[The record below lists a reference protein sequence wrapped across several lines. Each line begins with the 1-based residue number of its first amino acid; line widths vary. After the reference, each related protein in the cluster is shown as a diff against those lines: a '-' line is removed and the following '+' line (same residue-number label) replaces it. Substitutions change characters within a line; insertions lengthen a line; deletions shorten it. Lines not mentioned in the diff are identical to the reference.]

1 MNRHRNSQ
9 HRRREVVMNS
19 IYWLYIA
26 VFILFIFL
34 IVVLLFKRKP
44 KRKQSIQVEYISG
57 LRAMISGD
65 MDRALERLRSVVRRD
80 TDYIDAYILIGNIFR
95 EKKMYENAVKVHRD
109 LLVRPN
115 LNTEQQK
122 SILSSLV
129 LNYKYNNQ
137 PKWALSTCDK
147 ILELD
152 KKNQFARDTKIGLY
166 EDMGDWQGA
175 FDILKKT
182 NATDKARK
190 NARLAAYKIEQ
201 GLQFV
206 DLKEEH
212 DARLRFRE
220 AIKQD
225 NTCFAAYEQL
235 VHSYIRENRDKDAL
249 KELKRL
255 IQAVPDFADIAIKE
269 FEGLLYDMGQ
279 FDEIE
284 NFYKQI
290 LQTNPKLTAAA
301 LALAEI
307 YEKKGEL
314 VTAGEYAR
322 KVLQYDPGNAKIIL
336 FLIQIENKLRRYESS
351 AQLATQLSKAWGDHK
366 FVFSCSTCQHEQEKY
381 FWRCPACQSWN
392 SARRI

>member
-1 MNRHRNSQ
+1 
-9 HRRREVVMNS
+9 MNS
-19 IYWLYIA
+19 VYWLYLA
-26 VFILFIFL
+26 VFL
-34 IVVLLFKRKP
+34 ILLFSVVMLLFRKKP
-44 KRKQSIQVEYISG
+44 KHKQSIQAEYISG
-57 LRAMISGD
+57 LRAMIDGD
-65 MDRALERLRSVVRRD
+65 LDTALERLRNVVRRD

-115 LNTEQQK
+115 LNTEQHK
-122 SILSSLV
+122 AILSSLV

-147 ILELD
+147 LLDID
-152 KKNQFARDTKIGLY
+152 KKNKEAQNIKLGLY

-175 FDILKKT
+175 FDVLKKS
-182 NATDKARK
+182 NSFSKEQK
-190 NARLAAYKIEQ
+190 NVRLAAYKVEQ
-201 GLQFV
+201 GLQLV
-206 DLKEEH
+206 DLQEEH
-212 DARLRFRE
+212 DARVRFRE

-225 NTCFAAYEQL
+225 NTFFPAYEQI
-235 VHSYIRENRDKDAL
+235 VHSYIRENRKKDAL

-255 IQAVPDFADIAIKE
+255 IQAVPDYADIAIKE

-290 LQTNPKLTAAA
+290 IQTNPKLTTAS

-322 KVLQYDPGNAKIIL
+322 KVLQYEPNNIKTLL

-351 AQLATQLSKAWGDHK
+351 AKLATQIAESYSEEK
-366 FVFSCSTCQHEQEKY
+366 FAFSCSHCGHEQEKF
-381 FWRCPACQSWN
+381 FWRCPDCHTWN
-392 SARRI
+392 SAGRIGL